1 MQIINLQYAPT
12 AVNPVVHVSQNDIG
26 RPFKLKIYD
35 GTTAYTMPSGTTA
48 RIDGIKPDRHGFSY
62 SDCVSVS
69 GNEVTVTTK
78 QQMTI
83 VAGEVDCEIRF
94 AKGGTDIGTLNFKM
108 LVEPSPINE
117 DTDISETDLPE
128 IIELGRQNMLNAEA
142 WAKGTKDGVAV
153 PSTAPQYH
161 DNARYWNDQTQVMAD
176 DAEAWARGTRGGT
189 AVGSG
194 DETFHNNSKFYAEES
209 ESHADD
215 SEAWA
220 IGERDGVPVSSGDD
234 TYENNSKY
242 WADHAASI
250 IQTTA
255 ASVIATCQDWAQVAK
270 NWAVGPSGSGTGTD
284 TNNSKYWS
292 EQSYDYLEQII
303 SEAQSVSAIVAL
315 LHLLFSS
322 VYLDAENGDRLL
334 TESGDNIVIDY

>member
-1 MQIINLQYAPT
+1 MQTINLQYAPT
-12 AVNPVVHVSQNDIG
+12 AVNPVVHVSQFDVG
-26 RPFKLKIYD
+26 RQFKFKLYD
-35 GTTAYTMPSGTTA
+35 GSIAYSMPSGTTA
-48 RIDGIKPDRHGFSY
+48 QIDGIKPDGKGFSY
-62 SDCVSVS
+62 TDCISVS
-69 GNEVTVTTK
+69 GNEATVTTK
-78 QQMTI
+78 KQMTI
-83 VAGEVDCEIRF
+83 VSGAVKCEIRF
-94 AKGGTDIGTLNFKM
+94 IKGDENIGTLNFLM
-108 LVEPSPINE
+108 IVEDSPINE
-117 DTDISETDLPE
+117 NTDISETVLPVIFRLATE
-128 IIELGRQNMLNAEA
+128 QMENAEA
-142 WAKGTKDGVAV
+142 WAKGTKNGVAV
-153 PSTAPQYH
+153 GSSEPQYH
-161 DNARYWNDQTQVMAD
+161 NNAKYWNDQTQVMAD

-284 TNNSKYWS
+284 INNSKYWS
-292 EQSYDYLEQII
+292 EQSYDYFNQII
-303 SEAQSVSAIVAL
+303 SEAQSISAIVAL
-315 LHLLFSS
+315 IHMLFSS
-322 VYLDAENGDRLL
+322 VYMDAENGDRLL